1 MFKVVFITQA
11 KTQYIQR
18 SKSRQMDNYDE
29 SIQKLPTNNKGATTE
44 ARSNMEE
51 SHRYV
56 EWKKPNT
63 YTAWF
68 PNLQWQEAGSG
79 DLEQEWREG
88 DWFAHLWIARSQKPA
103 FVKYLTKRV
112 VTCVTFGSLFIF
124 LLQRHSFPYNFY
136 SVLVWVVWF
145 LCGSSGRSFGMFNSS
160 GPTKKKGWWP
170 ERLVCTGLGSGESC
184 SGDRSRKVSHMV
196 LSRHKMHIPP
206 PLPHMHLGPWVSS
219 ECTLGIW
226 LDWAHS
232 KILC

>member
-1 MFKVVFITQA
+1 MYLFLLFENGLRLLALFPSPLSNLIPAISLRTLSISASRRRVWRKFTENQGFSASLEIFILPSLWRG
-11 KTQYIQR
+11 R
-18 SKSRQMDNYDE
+18 SAR
-29 SIQKLPTNNKGATTE
+29 ITGKGGW
-44 ARSNMEE
+44 
-51 SHRYV
+51 V
-56 EWKKPNT
+56 
-63 YTAWF
+63 
-68 PNLQWQEAGSG
+68 
-79 DLEQEWREG
+79 

-170 ERLVCTGLGSGESC
+170 ERLVCIGLGSGESC

-196 LSRHKMHIPP
+196 LSRHKMHIPA

-226 LDWAHS
+226 LYWAHS

>member
-1 MFKVVFITQA
+1 MFKAVFITQA

-79 DLEQEWREG
+79 DLEQEWRKGE
-88 DWFAHLWIARSQKPA
+88 IPKIEEE
-103 FVKYLTKRV
+103 
-112 VTCVTFGSLFIF
+112 TFGVTEM
-124 LLQRHSFPYNFY
+124 FY
-136 SVLVWVVWF
+136 VLAVVLV
-145 LCGSSGRSFGMFNSS
+145 
-160 GPTKKKGWWP
+160 T
-170 ERLVCTGLGSGESC
+170 
-184 SGDRSRKVSHMV
+184 
-196 LSRHKMHIPP
+196 
-206 PLPHMHLGPWVSS
+206 PLICMSIY
-219 ECTLGIW
+219 CM
-226 LDWAHS
+226 
-232 KILC
+232 